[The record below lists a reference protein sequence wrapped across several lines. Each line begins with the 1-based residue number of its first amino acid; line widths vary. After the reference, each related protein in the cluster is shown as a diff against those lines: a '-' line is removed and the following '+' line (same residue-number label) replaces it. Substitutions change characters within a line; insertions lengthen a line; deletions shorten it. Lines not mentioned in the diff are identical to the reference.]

1 MGLLATQ
8 MKNGIS
14 KEYNTFDT
22 LHSGFKSKYSQQE
35 FFDAWTILQAKAYD
49 VEYILPGFNQRVLAP
64 FIDQINFSVL
74 GNVEWKYEKRE
85 DSKVGYFIKATR
97 PIKRGEELVTQ
108 YPEQNNRQLF
118 QSYGFVD
125 PENEITSHV
134 FMGLT
139 LGANDPLKP
148 YKDFWFKQGDP
159 QAGGA
164 ISIMPD
170 GNFDSVLGKDALAI
184 LRVAFF
190 DDAQSFQ
197 YLMNANISWD
207 RPRKN
212 NFRPWSLKI
221 EAQIMKFLQSQCMQ
235 KLR

>member
-14 KEYNTFDT
+14 KEYSTFDA

-64 FIDQINFSVL
+64 FIDQINFGVL

-85 DSKVGYFIKATR
+85 DGKVGYFIKATK

-108 YPEQNNRQLF
+108 YPEQNNRQLY

-125 PENEITSHV
+125 PENETTSHV

-159 QAGGA
+159 QTGG
-164 ISIMPD
+164 
-170 GNFDSVLGKDALAI
+170 
-184 LRVAFF
+184 
-190 DDAQSFQ
+190 
-197 YLMNANISWD
+197 
-207 RPRKN
+207 
-212 NFRPWSLKI
+212 
-221 EAQIMKFLQSQCMQ
+221 
-235 KLR
+235 